1 MFTDVDELGRDD
13 FPLGS
18 EQQLCDTD
26 DDANRHIWRD
36 FQAVGDCKLSPA
48 AFHAAA
54 AGLCNCASPNENFP
68 QMPQGGEVNVK
79 TQSEEQTRERW
90 RGEAEEL

>member
-18 EQQLCDTD
+18 EQQLRHTD
-26 DDANRHIWRD
+26 DDAKRHFWRD

-48 AFHAAA
+48 AFTAVA
-54 AGLCNCASPNENFP
+54 AGLYKSASPNENFP
-68 QMPQGGEVNVK
+68 QLPRGREVNVK
-79 TQSEEQTRERW
+79 TPSEEQTRE
-90 RGEAEEL
+90 AEEL